1 VKEFVVYTLSR
12 LGLFVLSYLLVVGVY
27 LLATG
32 GDPVPLFWPFLLAI
46 VVSSIASVYLLKGQ
60 RQRFAAVI
68 ERRAAAASERLERSR
83 TKEDEPD
90 S

>member
-68 ERRAAAASERLERSR
+68 ERRAAAAAERLERSR